1 MSFTQNLAWRYA
13 AKSFNADKKVSE
25 TDFNT
30 ILESIRM
37 APSAWGLQPYHL
49 VVVESAEMKE
59 RLQVASYGQA
69 QITSCDKLLVFCA
82 RTDLDIRL
90 GSYIKDMAVNQGKQ
104 VEDLAG
110 FKDTVRA
117 DFADSNEEENLASS
131 SNEAFLAL
139 GFALAACAELQIDSC
154 PMAGFEADKY
164 SEILNLPETVKPV
177 VIMAVGYRSD
187 TDTPRPKTRMSREEL
202 VTVV

>member
-1 MSFTQNLAWRYA
+1 MPFTKNLTWRYA
-13 AKSFNADKKVSE
+13 TKSFDPNKKVSE

-30 ILESIRM
+30 IIESIRM
-37 APSAWGLQPYHL
+37 APSSRGLQPYHL
-49 VVVESAEMKE
+49 VVVESPEMKE
-59 RLQVASYGQA
+59 NLLAASYGQA

-82 RTDLDIRL
+82 RTDLDARL
-90 GSYIKDMAVNQGKQ
+90 DSYIKDMADNQGKQ

-110 FKDTVRA
+110 FKDMVRG
-117 DFADSNEEENLASS
+117 DFAESSDEENISDS
-131 SNEAFLAL
+131 SNQAFLAL

-154 PMAGFEADKY
+154 PMGGFKADKY
-164 SEILNLPETVKPV
+164 SEILGLPETVKPV
-177 VIMAVGYRSD
+177 VIMAIGYRSD